1 MDLSWFN
8 LFTKENNWHKLLH
21 IDKRKNRICAPL
33 NIAYKTLFFISSF
46 SATHIYL
53 TKRYLYL
60 TFCYQNNSGNAGKQK
75 ELNKMNYEE
84 IENDFKDDE
93 EVEFYLEI
101 YEEVKCDFEVYEDL
115 FQELRSNYDG
125 VKNSRKDYM
134 YFLEAITYINPYRL
148 KHLEI
153 EEVYPVF
160 LRFKYGPDYFEK
172 SKSSNEVLDDCMEQ
186 LSIFDII
193 DEDGDEK
200 NVSR

>member
-1 MDLSWFN
+1 
-8 LFTKENNWHKLLH
+8 
-21 IDKRKNRICAPL
+21 
-33 NIAYKTLFFISSF
+33 
-46 SATHIYL
+46 
-53 TKRYLYL
+53 
-60 TFCYQNNSGNAGKQK
+60 
-75 ELNKMNYEE
+75 MNYEE
-84 IENDFKDDE
+84 IEYDFKEDE
-93 EVEFYLEI
+93 EDEEDDFYLWI

-160 LRFKYGPDYFEK
+160 LRFKYGPDYLEKLK
-172 SKSSNEVLDDCMEQ
+172 SKNEVSDELEQ

-193 DEDGDEK
+193 DEDGDEQ

>member
-1 MDLSWFN
+1 
-8 LFTKENNWHKLLH
+8 
-21 IDKRKNRICAPL
+21 
-33 NIAYKTLFFISSF
+33 
-46 SATHIYL
+46 
-53 TKRYLYL
+53 
-60 TFCYQNNSGNAGKQK
+60 
-75 ELNKMNYEE
+75 MNYEE

-93 EVEFYLEI
+93 EDEFYLEI

-134 YFLEAITYINPYRL
+134 YFLEAIQYINPYPL
-148 KHLEI
+148 KYLEI

-186 LSIFDII
+186 LSIWDII
-193 DEDGDEK
+193 GEDGGEQNDNK
-200 NVSR
+200 K

>member
-1 MDLSWFN
+1 
-8 LFTKENNWHKLLH
+8 
-21 IDKRKNRICAPL
+21 
-33 NIAYKTLFFISSF
+33 
-46 SATHIYL
+46 
-53 TKRYLYL
+53 
-60 TFCYQNNSGNAGKQK
+60 
-75 ELNKMNYEE
+75 MNYEE

-93 EVEFYLEI
+93 EDEFYLEI

-160 LRFKYGPDYFEK
+160 LRFKYGPDYLEK
-172 SKSSNEVLDDCMEQ
+172 SKSSNEVLDDSVEQ
-186 LSIFDII
+186 LSVFDII
-193 DEDGDEK
+193 NEDGDEQ

>member
-1 MDLSWFN
+1 
-8 LFTKENNWHKLLH
+8 
-21 IDKRKNRICAPL
+21 
-33 NIAYKTLFFISSF
+33 
-46 SATHIYL
+46 
-53 TKRYLYL
+53 
-60 TFCYQNNSGNAGKQK
+60 
-75 ELNKMNYEE
+75 MNYEK

-93 EVEFYLEI
+93 EDEFYLEI

-148 KHLEI
+148 KHLEV

-186 LSIFDII
+186 LSIWDII
-193 DEDGDEK
+193 D
-200 NVSR
+200 NN